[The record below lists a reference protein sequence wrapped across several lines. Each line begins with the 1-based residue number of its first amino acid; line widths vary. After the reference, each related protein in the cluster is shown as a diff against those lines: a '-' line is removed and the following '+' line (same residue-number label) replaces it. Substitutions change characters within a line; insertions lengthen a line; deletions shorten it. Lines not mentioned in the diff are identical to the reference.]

1 MTTPENKKQI
11 GQGGLNI
18 IQVTSAVFLAILIGW
33 LIVIGKSL
41 LLPIFIG
48 VISVYILT
56 TAAEKLQ
63 GFPLVGSLSQGSRR
77 AAVGFIFLAIVVLF
91 TAIVSAN
98 AQAIS
103 DAIPKYSDNF
113 NELVQEGADFLGL
126 SSVPSYSTIT
136 AEIEKNVSVSDLLTT
151 FLSGLTGAG
160 AFLFAAFLYAVF
172 LLADW
177 NDFPRK
183 TKMAF
188 GNESTSEVAL
198 RTARAINRRIG
209 DYLAAKT
216 LINLILGTVS
226 FAVMWMIGIE
236 FALFW
241 AILIALLNYIP
252 YFGSIAGVIF
262 PVMLALVQFGGF
274 VHAGIAFLV
283 LMAVQLFV
291 GNVLE
296 PRILGKSV
304 NMSAIVFMI
313 ALSFWMS
320 VWGLAGAILAIP
332 LTAMIMIILAEISNA
347 ADSSIDLR

>member
-126 SSVPSYSTIT
+126 RAFSTV
-136 AEIEKNVSVSDLLTT
+136 AESMRIP
-151 FLSGLTGAG
+151 F
-160 AFLFAAFLYAVF
+160 
-172 LLADW
+172 
-177 NDFPRK
+177 
-183 TKMAF
+183 
-188 GNESTSEVAL
+188 
-198 RTARAINRRIG
+198 RAH
-209 DYLAAKT
+209 L
-216 LINLILGTVS
+216 
-226 FAVMWMIGIE
+226 
-236 FALFW
+236 
-241 AILIALLNYIP
+241 
-252 YFGSIAGVIF
+252 
-262 PVMLALVQFGGF
+262 
-274 VHAGIAFLV
+274 
-283 LMAVQLFV
+283 
-291 GNVLE
+291 
-296 PRILGKSV
+296 
-304 NMSAIVFMI
+304 
-313 ALSFWMS
+313 
-320 VWGLAGAILAIP
+320 
-332 LTAMIMIILAEISNA
+332 
-347 ADSSIDLR
+347 